1 MRKVERKRMNSEHKK
16 YFLVGSLCIAMFL
29 MLGIGYAVL
38 SQQLDIN
45 GTAQITSNWKILFT
59 SAEEK
64 EMNNATTTRKEIT
77 NLTTL
82 TLDVNLTQPG
92 ASATYDVVVEN
103 QGDLDAVLSSING
116 VSENNNK
123 DPKAIKV
130 SVENIKVGDPLLAS
144 ESKTFQV
151 KVYWDASVDFNETN
165 MSKEIEITLTYEQS
179 DDGVP
184 VGPIPGDGVDMGGQD
199 VEIVTSGDGL
209 YEDQY
214 EDGRYIYR
222 GSEPNNYIQF
232 NNELWRIIA
241 KETDGTYKIIRD
253 EILPQ
258 NANYTTM
265 AYDERNHRTT
275 DNNTYCKY
283 SNFYGCGVYAAVSG
297 TFQTP
302 DGKYSGT
309 VTEDSS
315 IKEYLNNTYYPT
327 LNGTSKTQVQ
337 SHAFNIGSVQY
348 LDESG
353 NDSIEKNIAGEKM
366 YQWTGNVG
374 LVNVSDLLRASTNI
388 ACTSA
393 TDEFNAVDQDVPQ
406 ETCGSYLTTM
416 SPINEGLG
424 GIGYWTMNAFSA
436 ESDDY
441 PGFAWRAA
449 FSQGVGQ
456 FGRYFAS
463 NDYNHGARPVLY
475 LKSDIE
481 LTSGTGTKGN
491 PFVIG

>member
-1 MRKVERKRMNSEHKK
+1 
-16 YFLVGSLCIAMFL
+16 
-29 MLGIGYAVL
+29 MLGIGYAIL

-64 EMNNATTTRKEIT
+64 EMNNATTTRKEISD
-77 NLTTL
+77 LTTL

-116 VSENNNK
+116 VNENNNK

-130 SVENIKVGDPLLAS
+130 SVENIKTGDSLLAG
-144 ESKTFQV
+144 EEKTFQV
-151 KVYWDASVDFNETN
+151 KVYWDENVDFSETN
-165 MSKEIEITLTYEQS
+165 MQKEIEITLTYEQS

-184 VGPIPGDGVDMGGQD
+184 VGPIPSDDVDMGGQN
-199 VEIVTSGDGL
+199 VELVTSGDGL

-214 EDGRYIYR
+214 ETGRYIYR

-232 NNELWRIIA
+232 NNELWRIVA

-253 EILPQ
+253 ELLPQ
-258 NANYTTM
+258 NEGYTFM
-265 AYDERNHRTT
+265 AYDESYHRSTE
-275 DNNTYCKY
+275 NNTYCTRPDL
-283 SNFYGCGVYAAVSG
+283 GCGVYAAVSG

-302 DGKYSGT
+302 NGNYSGT

-327 LNGTSKTQVQ
+327 LNGIAKTQVQ
-337 SHAFNIGSVQY
+337 SHTFNIGSVQY
-348 LDESG
+348 LDQSG
-353 NDSIEKNIAGEKM
+353 NDSIEKNITGEKM
-366 YQWTGNVG
+366 YKWTGNVG
-374 LVNVSDLLRASTNI
+374 LINVSDLLKASTNT

-393 TDEFNAVDQDVPQ
+393 TDEWNATMEDTPR
-406 ETCGSYLTTM
+406 ETCGSYLTYFDT
-416 SPINEGLG
+416 INEELG
-424 GIGYWTMNAFSA
+424 GIGYWTINAFSE
-436 ESDDY
+436 ESRDDSY
-441 PGFAWRAA
+441 AVWGTA
-449 FSQGVGQ
+449 FSQGSGV
-456 FGRYFAS
+456 FGNYLADFDFNR
-463 NDYNHGARPVLY
+463 GARPVLY

-481 LTSGTGTKGN
+481 LTSGTGTKLD

>member
-16 YFLVGSLCIAMFL
+16 YFLVGSLCIAIFL

-77 NLTTL
+77 DLTTL

-116 VSENNNK
+116 VNENNNK

-130 SVENIKVGDPLLAS
+130 GVENIKVGDPLLAT

-151 KVYWDASVDFNETN
+151 KVYWDANVDFNETN

-184 VGPIPGDGVDMGGQD
+184 VGPIPSDGVDMGGQN
-199 VEIVTSGDGL
+199 VELVTSSGDGL

-214 EDGRYIYR
+214 EDGRYVYR

-258 NANYTTM
+258 NANYTPM
-265 AYDERNHRTT
+265 AYDVENHRLTE
-275 DNNTYCKY
+275 NNTYCT
-283 SNFYGCGVYAAVSG
+283 NPQWGCGVFAAVSG

-327 LNGTSKTQVQ
+327 LNGTAKTQVQ
-337 SHAFNIGSVQY
+337 SHTFNIGSVQF
-348 LDESG
+348 LDVSG
-353 NDSIEKNIAGEKM
+353 NDSIQKNIAGEKM

-393 TDEFNAVDQDVPQ
+393 TDEMNAVMQEVLK

-416 SPINEGLG
+416 SPINEELG

-436 ESDDY
+436 ESVVDS
-441 PGFAWRAA
+441 GIVWSAA
-449 FSQGVGQ
+449 FRQGVGV
-456 FGRYFAS
+456 FGSSSAG
-463 NDYNHGARPVLY
+463 NDNYNGARP
-475 LKSDIE
+475 DI
-481 LTSGTGTKGN
+481 
-491 PFVIG
+491 

>member
-16 YFLVGSLCIAMFL
+16 YFLVGSLCIDIFL

-77 NLTTL
+77 DLTTL

-116 VSENNNK
+116 VNENNNK

-130 SVENIKVGDPLLAS
+130 GVENIKVGDPLLAT

-151 KVYWDASVDFNETN
+151 KVYWDANVDFNETN

-184 VGPIPGDGVDMGGQD
+184 VGPIPSDGVDMGGQN
-199 VEIVTSGDGL
+199 VELVTSGDGL

-214 EDGRYIYR
+214 EDGRYVYR

-258 NANYTTM
+258 NANYTPM
-265 AYDERNHRTT
+265 AYDVENHRLTE
-275 DNNTYCKY
+275 NNTYCT
-283 SNFYGCGVYAAVSG
+283 NPQWGCGVFAAVSG

-327 LNGTSKTQVQ
+327 LNGTAKTQVQ
-337 SHAFNIGSVQY
+337 SHTFNIGSVQF
-348 LDESG
+348 LDVSG
-353 NDSIEKNIAGEKM
+353 NDSIQKNIAGEKM

-393 TDEFNAVDQDVPQ
+393 TDEMNAVMQEVLK

-416 SPINEGLG
+416 SPINEELG

-436 ESDDY
+436 ESDD
-441 PGFAWRAA
+441 GSDIVWRAA
-449 FSQGVGQ
+449 FAQGVGA
-456 FGRYFAS
+456 FGYRSAGS
-463 NDYNHGARPVLY
+463 GSDDGARPVLY

-481 LTSGTGTKGN
+481 ITGGDGTKGN

>member
-1 MRKVERKRMNSEHKK
+1 MKRSHKVKAQH
-16 YFLVGSLCIAMFL
+16 FLIGTICIAAFL

-64 EMNNATTTRKEIT
+64 EMTNATTTRKEIT
-77 NLTTL
+77 DLTTL

-123 DPKAIKV
+123 DPQAIKV
-130 SVENIKVGDPLLAS
+130 SVENIKVGDPLLAG
-144 ESKTFQV
+144 EDKTFQV
-151 KVYWDASVDFNETN
+151 KVYWDASVDFSETN
-165 MSKEIEITLTYEQS
+165 MQKEIEITLTYEQS

-184 VGPIPGDGVDMGGQD
+184 LPPKPGEGESIGGQT
-199 VEIVTSGDGL
+199 VEVVTSGDGL

-214 EDGRYIYR
+214 ETGRYIYR
-222 GSEPNNYIQF
+222 GSNPDNYIQF
-232 NNELWRIIA
+232 NNELWRIVA

-253 EILPQ
+253 ELLPQ
-258 NANYTTM
+258 NEGYTFM
-265 AYDERNHRTT
+265 AYDARYHRSIE
-275 DNNTYCKY
+275 NNTYCTRPD
-283 SNFYGCGVYAAVSG
+283 YGCGVYAAVSG

-302 DGKYSGT
+302 DGRYSGT

-327 LNGTSKTQVQ
+327 LNGTAKTQIQ
-337 SHAFNIGSVQY
+337 SHAFNIGSVEW

-366 YQWTGNVG
+366 YKWTGNVG
-374 LVNVSDLLRASTNI
+374 LINVSDLLKASTNA

-393 TDEFNAVDQDVPQ
+393 TDEHNAAMEDTPR
-406 ETCGSYLTTM
+406 ETCGSYLTYFDT
-416 SPINEGLG
+416 INEELG
-424 GIGYWTMNAFSA
+424 GIGYWTINAFSA
-436 ESDDY
+436 ESGDTSNTAWNTAFYQGCGMFGGNSADYDDY
-441 PGFAWRAA
+441 I
-449 FSQGVGQ
+449 
-456 FGRYFAS
+456 
-463 NDYNHGARPVLY
+463 GARPVLF
-475 LKSDIE
+475 LKSSIQITGGD
-481 LTSGTGTKGN
+481 GTKSN
-491 PFVIG
+491 PYILG

>member
-1 MRKVERKRMNSEHKK
+1 MRKVERKRMNPEHKK
-16 YFLVGSLCIAMFL
+16 YFLVGSLCIAIFL

-64 EMNNATTTRKEIT
+64 EINNANTTRKEIT
-77 NLTTL
+77 DLTTL

-130 SVENIKVGDPLLAS
+130 SVENIKVGDPLLAG
-144 ESKTFQV
+144 EDKTFQV

-165 MSKEIEITLTYEQS
+165 MSKEIEISLVYEQS

-184 VGPIPGDGVDMGGQD
+184 VGPIPGDIVDMGGQD

-214 EDGRYIYR
+214 EAGRYVYR

-232 NNELWRIIA
+232 NNELWRVIA
-241 KETDGTYKIIRD
+241 KESDGTYKIIRD
-253 EILPQ
+253 EIIG
-258 NANYTTM
+258 TM
-265 AYDERNHRTT
+265 RYDERDHRTES
-275 DNNTYCKY
+275 TYCTN
-283 SNFYGCGVYAAVSG
+283 SSYGCGVFAAVSG

-302 DGKYSGT
+302 NGNYSGT

-315 IKEYLNNTYYPT
+315 IKEYLNDTYYPT
-327 LNGTSKTQVQ
+327 LDGTAKTQMQ
-337 SHAFNIGSVQY
+337 SHAFNIGSVQV

-353 NDSIEKNIAGEKM
+353 NDSIAKNIAGEKM

-374 LVNVSDLLRASTNI
+374 LVNVSDLLRASTSI

-393 TDEFNAVDQDVPQ
+393 TDEYNAYYD
-406 ETCGSYLTTM
+406 ENREICESYLTTF
-416 SPINEGLG
+416 NEE
-424 GIGYWTMNAFSA
+424 ITYWTMNAFSA

-441 PGFAWRAA
+441 SDYAWGGA
-449 FSQGVGQ
+449 FSQGIGVV
-456 FGRYFAS
+456 RYYRADAPFS
-463 NDYNHGARPVLY
+463 ISARPVVF
-475 LKSDIE
+475 LKSSIQITGGD
-481 LTSGTGTKGN
+481 GTKSN

>member
-1 MRKVERKRMNSEHKK
+1 MRKVERKRTNPEVRK
-16 YFLVGSLCIAMFL
+16 YYLVGSLCIAIFL

-64 EMNNATTTRKEIT
+64 EMTNATTTRKEIT
-77 NLTTL
+77 DLTTL
-82 TLDVNLTQPG
+82 TLDVDLTQPG

-103 QGDLDAVLSSING
+103 QGDLDAVLSSIDG
-116 VSENNNK
+116 VKENNNQ

-130 SVENIKVGDPLLAS
+130 SVENIRVGDPLLAG
-144 ESKTFQV
+144 EDKTFQV
-151 KVYWDASVDFNETN
+151 KVYWDASVDFSETN
-165 MSKEIEITLTYEQS
+165 MQKEIEITLTYEQS
-179 DDGVP
+179 DNGVP
-184 VGPIPGDGVDMGGQD
+184 LPPKPGEGESIGGQN
-199 VEIVTSGDGL
+199 VEVVTSGDGL

-214 EDGRYIYR
+214 ETGRYIYR

-232 NNELWRIIA
+232 NNELWRIVA

-253 EILPQ
+253 ELLPQ
-258 NANYTTM
+258 NEGYTFM
-265 AYDERNHRTT
+265 AYDARNHRSTE
-275 DNNTYCKY
+275 NNTYCTY
-283 SNFYGCGVYAAVSG
+283 PYYGCGVFAAVSG

-302 DGKYSGT
+302 DGQYSGT

-315 IKEYLNNTYYPT
+315 IKQYLNDTYYPT
-327 LNGTSKTQVQ
+327 LNGTAKTQMQ

-366 YQWTGNVG
+366 YKWTVNVG
-374 LVNVSDLLRASTNI
+374 LINVSDLLKASTNT

-393 TDEFNAVDQDVPQ
+393 TDEFNAVMQDTPR
-406 ETCGSYLTTM
+406 ETCGSYLTYFDT
-416 SPINEGLG
+416 INEELG
-424 GIGYWTMNAFSA
+424 GIGYWKMNAFSA
-436 ESDDY
+436 ESEDSSDRAWF
-441 PGFAWRAA
+441 GFLRQGIGA
-449 FSQGVGQ
+449 FGGGSAGIDN
-456 FGRYFAS
+456 YTE
-463 NDYNHGARPVLY
+463 ARPVLY

-481 LTSGTGTKGN
+481 ITGGDGTKGN
-491 PFVIG
+491 PYVIA

>member
-16 YFLVGSLCIAMFL
+16 YFLVGSLCIDIFL

-77 NLTTL
+77 DLTTL

-116 VSENNNK
+116 VNENNNK

-130 SVENIKVGDPLLAS
+130 GVENIKVGDPLLAT

-151 KVYWDASVDFNETN
+151 KVYWDANVDFNETN

-184 VGPIPGDGVDMGGQD
+184 VGPIPSDGVDMGGQN
-199 VEIVTSGDGL
+199 VELVTSGDGL

-214 EDGRYIYR
+214 EDGRYVYR

-258 NANYTTM
+258 NANYTPM
-265 AYDERNHRTT
+265 AYDVENHRLTE
-275 DNNTYCKY
+275 NNTYCT
-283 SNFYGCGVYAAVSG
+283 NPQWGCGVFAAVSG

-327 LNGTSKTQVQ
+327 LNGTAKTQVQ
-337 SHAFNIGSVQY
+337 SHTFNIGSVQF
-348 LDESG
+348 LDVSG
-353 NDSIEKNIAGEKM
+353 NDSIQKNIAGEKM

-393 TDEFNAVDQDVPQ
+393 TDEMNAVMQEVLK

-416 SPINEGLG
+416 SPINEELG

-436 ESDDY
+436 ESDDSSDVV
-441 PGFAWRAA
+441 WNAA
-449 FSQGVGQ
+449 FTQGVGA
-456 FGRYFAS
+456 FGSNRAYYDRY
-463 NDYNHGARPVLY
+463 NGARPVLY

-481 LTSGTGTKGN
+481 ITGGDGTKGN